1 MEDSHTW
8 ADRFAGD
15 VAIYTWPTPTLLQN
29 LELELFAPAVWSSD
43 QQPQLHLG
51 VDSPQGSGLVPLHKP
66 RPLGRVPLSR
76 PLKAAPS
83 TGACSMGLLLWP
95 QRAPS
100 YGGRNGHGVTR
111 RASISKAP
119 TAAMALHGVGSRRS
133 SRPGAKQSWSLGCS
147 WREYGL
153 EASEG

>member
-29 LELELFAPAVWSSD
+29 LELGCLLAWSSD
-43 QQPQLHLG
+43 QKPQLHLG
-51 VDSPQGSGLVPLHKP
+51 VDSPEGVWSPCISPGPWAGCPYLGPQGCSQHRSLLHGVVALALESP
-66 RPLGRVPLSR
+66 I
-76 PLKAAPS
+76 
-83 TGACSMGLLLWP
+83 LW
-95 QRAPS
+95 REERS
-100 YGGRNGHGVTR
+100 WVTR

-147 WREYGL
+147 WREDGL